1 MSGHVFVAGPASWNQ
16 IVMLDALPQPVSHM
30 AFARSHRWALGGT
43 SAGKALNLRSLGVDV
58 TLRTVVGDDP
68 EGRQVLMALHES
80 GIDVLAEKASN
91 RSRPGWA
98 RWGSPRR
105 ARCSGW
111 RPPTPW

>member
-80 GIDVLAEKASN
+80 GIDVLAEESSN
-91 RSRPGWA
+91 RVTEQHLNLMDVWTG
-98 RWGSPRR
+98 
-105 ARCSGW
+105 
-111 RPPTPW
+111 